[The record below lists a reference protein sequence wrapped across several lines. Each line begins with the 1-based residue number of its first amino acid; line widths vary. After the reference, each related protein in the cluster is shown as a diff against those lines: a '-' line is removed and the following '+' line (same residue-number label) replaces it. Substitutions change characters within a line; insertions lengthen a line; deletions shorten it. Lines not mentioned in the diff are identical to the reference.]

1 MDEQIE
7 NEISAYPPIK
17 IHKNQYMAQMINE
30 SLPSSNVDRNFPPHV
45 PHIGLNTIERIDAP
59 FRLSGYAKL

>member
-1 MDEQIE
+1 MDEQTG
-7 NEISAYPPIK
+7 NEIPAYHSIR

-30 SLPSSNVDRNFPPHV
+30 SLLSSNVDRNFPPRV
-45 PHIGLNTIERIDAP
+45 LHIGLNTIERIDAP